1 MNPKAIWSARVL
13 VLGTA
18 LILSG
23 CGGGGD
29 ADEASAEALAANSDI
44 PVTATQASADVMKF
58 TQRVMGTSMTTSDQA
73 EPMRLGDEAVQLA
86 TSETDEPADI

>member
-1 MNPKAIWSARVL
+1 MNPKATWAARVL

-29 ADEASAEALAANSDI
+29 ADEDSAEALAANSDI

-58 TQRVMGTSMTTSDQA
+58 TQRVMSTSMTTSDQA